1 MDNNQDYFNIL
12 RKINNKPNLS
22 KYKFSID
29 YQNELNLVK
38 KIVLKLNKKNLRG
51 TAKEIVNIIRKDTM
65 MNKLSQKSRKKFF
78 KKRKDL
84 DLD

>member
-1 MDNNQDYFNIL
+1 M
-12 RKINNKPNLS
+12 KVNLS

-51 TAKEIVNIIRKDTM
+51 TAKEIVNIIRKDTI
-65 MNKLSQKSRKKFF
+65 MNKLSQKSREKFF

>member
-1 MDNNQDYFNIL
+1 L
-12 RKINNKPNLS
+12 
-22 KYKFSID
+22 
-29 YQNELNLVK
+29 K

-51 TAKEIVNIIRKDTM
+51 TVKEIVNVIRKDTM
-65 MNKLSQKSRKKFF
+65 VSKSSQKSQKKFF

>member
-1 MDNNQDYFNIL
+1 M
-12 RKINNKPNLS
+12 KVNLS

-51 TAKEIVNIIRKDTM
+51 TAKEIVNIIRKDTI

-84 DLD
+84 D

>member
-1 MDNNQDYFNIL
+1 M
-12 RKINNKPNLS
+12 KVNLS

-51 TAKEIVNIIRKDTM
+51 TAKEIVNIIRKDTI

-84 DLD
+84 DLDLD